1 MRVTANRRTGSAFA
15 RFACVVGMVL
25 VQNLGYADVTAC
37 GPLTNHFGPFDYH
50 ASPPERR
57 NLVENA
63 HFTQDVERLRR
74 GQSTAVIG
82 ADIHY
87 TLMVFPNHPRALLA
101 MSNLA
106 QKEKLAKPA
115 GSGFTV
121 DCWFDRA
128 VRFRDEDATVRMLFG
143 IYLLKTNRAE
153 QAVVQ
158 LEKASEFEGENA
170 NLAYNLGLAY
180 FDLHDYKKSL
190 AFAHQ
195 AYEQGF
201 PLPGLRNKLK
211 RAGKWSDSVLKPKA
225 TDEGSDPQ
233 ASRYLNSE
241 SEKGTSVEAQ
251 ESDR

>member
-1 MRVTANRRTGSAFA
+1 MRISVNGRIVAVFA
-15 RFACVVGMVL
+15 RLACAIGMVW
-25 VQNLGYADVTAC
+25 VQNLAYADATAC

-57 NLVENA
+57 NLVERA
-63 HFTQDVERLRR
+63 HFTPDVERLRR
-74 GQSTAVIG
+74 GQTTAVIG

-128 VRFRDEDATVRMLFG
+128 VRFREEDATVRMLFG
-143 IYLLKTNRAE
+143 IYLLKTNRPE
-153 QAVVQ
+153 LAVAQ
-158 LEKASEFEGENA
+158 LEKASEFESENA

-180 FDLHDYKKSL
+180 FDLHDYQKSL

-211 RAGKWSDSVLKPKA
+211 RVGKWIDPVPKA
-225 TDEGSDPQ
+225 KAVDEGSDSE
-233 ASRYLNSE
+233 ASRSSNSE
-241 SEKGTSVEAQ
+241 SAKDASGEAQ